1 MIPALVLTAGLATRL
16 RPLSLVRA
24 KAALPVAGDPLIRH
38 ILRWLAA
45 SGVTDAV
52 LNLHH
57 LAHTITGI
65 VGDGADGVRVRYSWE
80 VPVLGSAGGPRR
92 ALAVLGT
99 SPFLIANGDTLTN
112 VDVTALVA
120 DHRQSGAL
128 VTMAVVPN
136 AEPEKYGGVVVESD
150 GTVTGFAKR
159 LSRTSPFD
167 TLRATPNNV
176 EGSKVRSAEQTYHFV
191 GVQVAEAGAFASLP
205 DNVPSESVAERY
217 PALLAARRGSVRA
230 FVTSAE
236 FFDIGTPGDYLGT
249 SLLLGTRDSGFGTR
263 IANSESRILSESR
276 IPNPESRFVGA
287 RTRIASDARIEDSV
301 LWDDVEVGANARIRR
316 CIVTDGVRVPAG
328 SSWENATIRIANG
341 ALTDEERLVG
351 DLAVGSL

>member
-92 ALAVLGT
+92 ALPLIDS

-150 GTVTGFAKR
+150 GIVTGFAKR
-159 LSRTSPFD
+159 LSRTSSVD
-167 TLRATPNNV
+167 KVRATSSHV
-176 EGSKVRSAEQTYHFV
+176 AGSKVRRAEQTYHFV
-191 GVQVAEAGAFASLP
+191 GVQVAEAGVFASLP

-217 PALLAARRGSVRA
+217 PALLAAGRGSVRA

-236 FFDIGTPGDYLGT
+236 FFDIGTPGDYLRT
-249 SLLLGTRDSGFGTR
+249 SLLLGTRDSELGIR
-263 IANSESRILSESR
+263 ME
-276 IPNPESRFVGA
+276 NPESRFVGA
-287 RTRIASDARIEDSV
+287 RTRIASSARIEDSV
-301 LWDDVEVGANARIRR
+301 LWDDVEVEANARIRR
-316 CIVTDGVRVPAG
+316 CVVTDGVRVPAG

-341 ALTDEERLVG
+341 ALTGGERLVG